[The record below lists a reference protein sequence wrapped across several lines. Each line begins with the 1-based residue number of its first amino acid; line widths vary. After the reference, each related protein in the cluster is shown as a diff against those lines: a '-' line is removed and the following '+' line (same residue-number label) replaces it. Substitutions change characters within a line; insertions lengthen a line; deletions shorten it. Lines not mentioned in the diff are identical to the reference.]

1 MSLWYNIYII
11 GFLIEGRERIMNE
24 IQVLESK
31 IKEYDNA
38 YFEKGES
45 YISDAEYDSLVAEL
59 HRLKANNHIEYQDNI
74 G

>member
-59 HRLKANNHIEYQDNI
+59 HRLNI
-74 G
+74 FKIN

>member
-11 GFLIEGRERIMNE
+11 GFLIERRERIMNE

-38 YFEKGES
+38 YFD
-45 YISDAEYDSLVAEL
+45 I
-59 HRLKANNHIEYQDNI
+59 R
-74 G
+74 

>member
-11 GFLIEGRERIMNE
+11 GFLIEKRERIMNE

-59 HRLKANNHIEYQDNI
+59 HRLNFTVDIVSTI
-74 G
+74 